1 MFVAPTLPAD
11 LIWHCP
17 IGSGACLYIIDLCTP
32 SDANLKVISA
42 VVPSNDRISFLEKE
56 WKSNDEQLYT
66 IFYELVDAHWGD
78 HLKELDIKHVK
89 QGNNVSYG
97 LFLSSV

>member
-1 MFVAPTLPAD
+1 
-11 LIWHCP
+11 
-17 IGSGACLYIIDLCTP
+17 LCTP
-32 SDANLKVISA
+32 SDGNLKVMST
-42 VVPSNDRISFLEKE
+42 VVPSNERICFLEKE

-66 IFYELVDAHWGD
+66 IFYKLVDAYWGD
-78 HLKELDIKHVK
+78 HLKVLDIKHVK